1 MKATQVT
8 TNEIRLS
15 YAHLMTPY
23 ANQPGQEEKY
33 SVTLLIP
40 KADTATKAAIDAAM
54 AAAIQEGIAGRWG
67 GVKPAQPATP
77 LYDGDGVRANGEAF
91 GPECKGHWV
100 MTASSKQR
108 PELVDRNLQPIIDAT
123 EVYSGMYARVCINFF
138 AYANNGRKG
147 IGCGL
152 GPVQKVRD
160 GEPLGGR
167 VTAAEAFGAA
177 PATPAQPAVN
187 PITGAPMP
195 GGF

>member
-1 MKATQVT
+1 
-8 TNEIRLS
+8 
-15 YAHLMTPY
+15 
-23 ANQPGQEEKY
+23 
-33 SVTLLIP
+33 
-40 KADTATKAAIDAAM
+40 
-54 AAAIQEGIAGRWG
+54 
-67 GVKPAQPATP
+67 
-77 LYDGDGVRANGEAF
+77 
-91 GPECKGHWV
+91 

-152 GPVQKVRD
+152 GPVQKTRD

-167 VTAAEAFGAA
+167 VTAAEAFGAAPAA